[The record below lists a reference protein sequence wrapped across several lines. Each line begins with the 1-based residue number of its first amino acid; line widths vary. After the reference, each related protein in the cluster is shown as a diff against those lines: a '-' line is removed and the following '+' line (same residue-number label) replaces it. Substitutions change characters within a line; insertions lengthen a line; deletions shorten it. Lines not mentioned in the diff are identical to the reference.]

1 MRSLLVMFISIVL
14 ALTLASC
21 ADAEAT
27 ESRIYSQTYS
37 AKLYSGGDVVEEWH
51 GISNY
56 NRWSSQYI
64 TLYIDG
70 KQVSV
75 MGGPLV
81 IRDES

>member
-1 MRSLLVMFISIVL
+1 MSITGKMFVPVAL

-21 ADAEAT
+21 ASSEAT
-27 ESRIYSQTYS
+27 ESRTYS

-56 NRWSSQYI
+56 TRWSDQYI

-70 KQVSV
+70 EQVSV
-75 MGGPLV
+75 MGGLLV
-81 IRDES
+81 IREES